1 MEEKNVKKISLST
14 FFLVLSLI
22 LIIIMGIFMYKLY
35 NDKITEIEKS
45 AELESQ
51 VNNLNETVSNL
62 QEKLDGVS
70 NIVNNNHEESQAEEK
85 SIDVNNSIVKN
96 AYAKVEGASDTIY
109 EYVSAQKS
117 NLPNKIKLVLGYHN
131 LEEGSLKSYSNDEF
145 LQTGNSYYLPTET
158 LKKSI
163 EDVLGNDITFS
174 NEDFTADRIGL
185 SEVLTYNK
193 QQDRYDTNFEFGGDS
208 DYFAEKIIS
217 ASVQGDYLNIY
228 VKPVFFK
235 LEAEKYGVS
244 DVKNYD
250 AYSNYNY
257 SNDEFLNKV
266 QEKVFDIDDID
277 ISKLD
282 TYKYTFLKQGDNYYF
297 NSLQKVN

>member
-1 MEEKNVKKISLST
+1 MEEKKLVKISLSI
-14 FFLVLSLI
+14 FFLILSLI
-22 LIIIMGIFMYKLY
+22 VIIVMGIFMYKLY
-35 NDKITEIEKS
+35 NDKTTEIQKS

-51 VNNLNETVSNL
+51 VNNLNEAVSKL

-70 NIVNNNHEESQAEEK
+70 NIVHNDYKESQAEEK

-96 AYAKVEGASDTIY
+96 AYAKIEGAADTIY
-109 EYVSAQKS
+109 EYVNVKKS

-131 LEEGSLKSYSNDEF
+131 IGEGGLKSYSNNEF
-145 LQTGNSYYLPTET
+145 LQTGNSYYLPIET
-158 LKKSI
+158 LKNSI
-163 EDVLGNDITFS
+163 EDVLGDDINFFND
-174 NEDFTADRIGL
+174 DFNAERIGL
-185 SEVLTYNK
+185 SEVLTYNEK
-193 QQDRYDTNFEFGGDS
+193 QNRYDTNFEFGGDS
-208 DYFAEKIIS
+208 DYFAEKIVS

-244 DVKNYD
+244 NVNNYD
-250 AYSNYNY
+250 AYSDYNY

-297 NSLQKVN
+297 NSLQKVK